1 MKLYLFSLLFP
12 KIADKLH
19 QIQKILKQKTKNMP
33 DYTTAEAVS
42 ILDSA
47 ITALKTMQATVKDAL
62 SQLEPLQSAN
72 AELVS
77 VVAGLQ
83 EADKAV
89 DTKLAELAETL
100 TPAPVDTV
108 DEFEGE
114 GENGGTPVEG

>member
-1 MKLYLFSLLFP
+1 MS
-12 KIADKLH
+12 
-19 QIQKILKQKTKNMP
+19 

-77 VVAGLQ
+77 VVTGLQ

-89 DTKLAELAETL
+89 DTKLAELAEAL
-100 TPAPVDTV
+100 APTPTDTPDESEEGGAPV
-108 DEFEGE
+108 E
-114 GENGGTPVEG
+114 P